1 MNMSQSIVSKIEKGP
16 LDKRSARGDMKDM
29 RQNSTISA
37 TSTAGGVTGAGDLQS
52 DTWSVDAY
60 ASEEGSEPPPEPTS
74 VERLS
79 VSCSSSHFIE
89 KKTTVQHCLI
99 HANCMY

>member
-1 MNMSQSIVSKIEKGP
+1 
-16 LDKRSARGDMKDM
+16 MKDM
-29 RQNSTISA
+29 RQNSAISA
-37 TSTAGGVTGAGDLQS
+37 TSAAGGATGAGDLQS

-79 VSCSSSHFIE
+79 VSQ
-89 KKTTVQHCLI
+89 TTMPTVTGI
-99 HANCMY
+99 SRGSA